1 VLDVAIILNPGSG
14 GANGDQTAS
23 RLIEL
28 FAARGREATI
38 LAADGRRSVADQ
50 ARRAVKEGCRV
61 AVAAGG
67 DGTVNA
73 VAAAVAGTKI
83 PLGVLPV
90 GTLNHFAKDLGLP
103 LELEEAVRVAAEGV
117 VRQVDVAE
125 VNGRVFV
132 NNSSLGVY
140 PRIVALRQRSG
151 ARGWGKWLAGLWA
164 TVAVLRRR
172 PFMAVRIRIDDETVV
187 RRTPFVFVGNN
198 EYKMAGLDAGVRE
211 SLTGGRLALYVM
223 HATRRRSLLL
233 LGWKVVW
240 RGGDQVDELDC
251 FPVQEAVVETRR
263 RLPVALDG
271 EVVPMDSP
279 LRYRIRPLDLNV
291 LAP

>member
-1 VLDVAIILNPGSG
+1 M
-14 GANGDQTAS
+14 
-23 RLIEL
+23 
-28 FAARGREATI
+28 
-38 LAADGRRSVADQ
+38 
-50 ARRAVKEGCRV
+50 
-61 AVAAGG
+61 
-67 DGTVNA
+67 
-73 VAAAVAGTKI
+73 
-83 PLGVLPV
+83 
-90 GTLNHFAKDLGLP
+90 
-103 LELEEAVRVAAEGV
+103 
-117 VRQVDVAE
+117 
-125 VNGRVFV
+125 
-132 NNSSLGVY
+132 
-140 PRIVALRQRSG
+140 
-151 ARGWGKWLAGLWA
+151 
-164 TVAVLRRR
+164 LRRR
-172 PFMAVRIRIDDETVV
+172 PFIAVRIRIDDETVV

-279 LRYRIRPLDLNV
+279 LRYRIRPLDLISVIRLDGLDLNV